1 MTKIAKI
8 KQGGFIKKGRVL
20 VTNIK
25 ANGDEGET
33 KIYTTSGKVKIEQM
47 DGKYILD
54 FLSISGGSMG
64 MTSRGTTSGR
74 IYTRRQ
80 SIIVD
85 SYSFINEE

>member
-8 KQGGFIKKGRVL
+8 KQGGFFKKGRVL

-33 KIYTTSGKVKIEQM
+33 KVYTTSGKVKIEQM

-85 SYSFINEE
+85 SYSFIDED

>member
-8 KQGGFIKKGRVL
+8 KQGGFFKKGRVL

-25 ANGDEGET
+25 ANGNEGET

-64 MTSRGTTSGR
+64 ITNRGTTSGR

-85 SYSFINEE
+85 SYSFIDED

>member
-8 KQGGFIKKGRVL
+8 KQGGIFKKGRVL

-33 KIYTTSGKVKIEQM
+33 KIYTTSRKVKIEQM

-85 SYSFINEE
+85 SYSFIDED